1 MPTLTAAL
9 WTAGLWTAGL
19 YGLLASMVCWPLW
32 SAGLYGLLAC
42 MVCWPV
48 WSAGL
53 SKIAIT
59 GSKAPTKRQ
68 AGSYDHKRCS
78 EIYEDLFNHNDII
91 LVWLLWFSRR
101 EPA

>member
-1 MPTLTAAL
+1 LTAGIPCPLAYLARWPTL
-9 WTAGLWTAGL
+9 TAGL
-19 YGLLASMVCWPLW
+19 YGP
-32 SAGLYGLLAC
+32 LAC

-101 EPA
+101 GPA